1 MDGQRDTAAPDGTT
15 LTAPAEAHL
24 TGESS
29 IGDTEPAG
37 EEYLLFWLG
46 ESPYLAPLAELRE
59 ALPGVPRHVALP
71 FSPRWLWGIFPLR
84 TDLVILVDPLPTL
97 LYGPDTA
104 RQMDEVSASR
114 PIPAL
119 TLAPEEAPQALV
131 IGEGE
136 HILALLADRIGEIH
150 ALHAE
155 ERRPVDSPAERGSA
169 APLPQYVAGAYAIAG
184 LEREALALRL
194 ASLAEDIL
202 SALEE
207 RPIHE

>member
-1 MDGQRDTAAPDGTT
+1 MDGQRDTTAAPDGTT
-15 LTAPAEAHL
+15 LTATAEVNL
-24 TGESS
+24 TGASS
-29 IGDTEPAG
+29 VEDAEPAG

-104 RQMDEVSASR
+104 RQMDDVNASR
-114 PIPAL
+114 PIPTPAF
-119 TLAPEEAPQALV
+119 APEEPPQALV

-136 HILALLADRIGEIH
+136 HVLALLADRIGDIH
-150 ALHAE
+150 ALHTE
-155 ERRPVDSPAERGSA
+155 EQRPADSLAERDL

-184 LEREALALRL
+184 LEREALVLRL
-194 ASLAEDIL
+194 AALAEDIL

-207 RPIHE
+207 RPAHE